1 MMTQKRVPHDTA
13 VYQDTDV
20 PLKKGKQVFRW
31 SLIMTAVFSLIIF
44 IGLSISHYLYSTE
57 TIHPFLDGIKP
68 WLAAWRFC
76 LFMVLI
82 GGWRQWTAVYAKWAG
97 LSGDQL
103 DRMLGYRWRM
113 ALWLLVMEAVFL
125 QGILTEFV
133 NSVITMES
141 ESL

>member
-1 MMTQKRVPHDTA
+1 MMTEKRVPHDT
-13 VYQDTDV
+13 VVNQVDTDV

-31 SLIMTAVFSLIIF
+31 SLIMTTVFSLVIF

-57 TIHPFLDGIKP
+57 TINQFLDGIKP
-68 WLAAWRFC
+68 WLAAWRFF
-76 LFMVLI
+76 LFIVLI

-113 ALWLLVMEAVFL
+113 ALWLLVMEAVFS

-133 NSVITMES
+133 NSVITM
-141 ESL
+141 